1 MDKILKLMMPVANVI
16 FLVACVVHV
25 FVNGY
30 YELYPDLPSIRVLKK
45 SLHDIDFP
53 LAFTLCISEISN
65 SLDRYRDVGYLN
77 YRYFFKGKSMYN
89 SSLHGWSGHTENGS
103 TIASVE
109 GKTSLLT
116 I

>member
-1 MDKILKLMMPVANVI
+1 MSINLIL
-16 FLVACVVHV
+16 LVACVVHV
-25 FVNGY
+25 SVNGY
-30 YELYPDLPSIRVLKK
+30 YILYPELPLIRVLKK

-53 LAFTLCISEISN
+53 LAFTLCISEITN

-109 GKTSLLT
+109 GNSLLFT
-116 I
+116 IYY